1 MYGHSVDWGS
11 SNPCTGQAPWYHLP
25 IRQMGHGCMSHA
37 SGHCWP
43 KYLDI
48 REHKGRVT
56 ASEILTLIDETNNG
70 FSILTHAERGTRNFA
85 VVPYKPSLIQV
96 RVDLHIDRPDLN
108 LVVLNTVDYTARILA
123 WSDIEKT
130 AGRTDVFGEI
140 SLPNFNGAVNRG

>member
-1 MYGHSVDWGS
+1 
-11 SNPCTGQAPWYHLP
+11 
-25 IRQMGHGCMSHA
+25 MSHA

-140 SLPNFNGAVNRG
+140 SLPNFNRAVNRG